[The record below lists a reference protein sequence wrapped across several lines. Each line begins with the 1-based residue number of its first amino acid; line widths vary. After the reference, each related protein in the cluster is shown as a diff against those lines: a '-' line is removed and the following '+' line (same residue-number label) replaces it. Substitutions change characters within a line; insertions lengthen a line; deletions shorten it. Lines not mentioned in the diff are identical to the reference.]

1 MKERTCMK
9 KSLLVGAVAASM
21 VGVQASTASA
31 STTYRVKPG
40 DTLYDIGLQHNLSVS
55 QLKALNRLNS
65 DTIHPGDVL
74 VLDAEDANK
83 PATPASTAAT
93 YTVKSGDT
101 LSRIAAQFKMSVAEI
116 AALNQ
121 ISNVNAIN
129 VGQVL
134 KVNGTTTNTNTS
146 TNQTNTSKPAASNAA
161 SYTVKSGD
169 TLSKIAALHQMSL
182 SQLVSLNGITNPNL
196 IQVGKVLKVTGATN
210 NAQPSV
216 PAAPTQQPAAPEAP
230 ATNTAATYTVKA
242 GDTLLRIAAQ
252 FKMNLAQIAALN
264 QISNLNAI
272 RVGQVLKVS
281 NAVGSNNTQNTTQ
294 PSAGAPTK
302 AAPSTTGYTVKSGD
316 TLSAIAAANGVSLA
330 NLLSWNNLSL
340 QAIIYPG
347 QKLTI
352 QNANNA
358 TVTTP
363 NAPTSTPTVMP
374 STNGSYTVKSGDTLY
389 GIAAKLGTNVQ
400 TLLSLNGLQLSSTI
414 YVGQV
419 LKTTGAPVAGAGTAT
434 PTPTPVTPTVSKP
447 AAANG
452 VSTAGLSAAQAAWL
466 RTAVV
471 DAQAATAG
479 TGVLASVTVAQAILE
494 SGWGQSA
501 LASAPYHNL
510 FGIKKGYG
518 WAGAVVN
525 MNTSEFENG
534 KWVTVVAPFRAYGSQ
549 MASFQDHTNFLLA
562 NSRYAANGVINAP
575 NYIAMATGLQA
586 AGYATAPTY
595 ASALINLVER
605 YNLQSLDS

>member
-1 MKERTCMK
+1 MK

-65 DTIHPGDVL
+65 DTIHPGYVL
-74 VLDAEDANK
+74 VLGEEDANK
-83 PATPASTAAT
+83 PAPATPATTAAT

-134 KVNGTTTNTNTS
+134 KVNGTTANTNTNT
-146 TNQTNTSKPAASNAA
+146 NQTNASKSSASNAA
-161 SYTVKSGD
+161 SYTVQSGD
-169 TLSKIAALHQMSL
+169 TLSKIAASHQMSL
-182 SQLVSLNGITNPNL
+182 SQLAALNGITNPNL
-196 IQVGKVLKVTGATN
+196 IRVGQVLKVTGATN
-210 NAQPSV
+210 SAQPSA
-216 PAAPTQQPAAPEAP
+216 PALPTQQPAAPAAP
-230 ATNTAATYTVKA
+230 TTNNATTYTVKA
-242 GDTLLRIAAQ
+242 GDTLSRIAAQ

-281 NAVGSNNTQNTTQ
+281 NAAGSNNTQNTTQ
-294 PSAGAPTK
+294 PSAGTPTNT
-302 AAPSTTGYTVKSGD
+302 APSTTSYTVKSGD

-363 NAPTSTPTVMP
+363 NAPSTNTTPTVTP
-374 STNGSYTVKSGDTLY
+374 STNRSYTVKSGDTLY

-419 LKTTGAPVAGAGTAT
+419 LKTNGAPVAGAGTAT
-434 PTPTPVTPTVSKP
+434 GTATPVTPTVSKP
-447 AAANG
+447 AAPNG

-510 FGIKKGYG
+510 FGIKKGFG
-518 WAGAVVN
+518 WTGAVVN

-562 NSRYAANGVINAP
+562 NSRYAANGVTNAP

-595 ASALINLVER
+595 AIALINLVER
-605 YNLQSLDS
+605 YNLQSLD

>member
-1 MKERTCMK
+1 MK

-74 VLDAEDANK
+74 VLGAEDANK
-83 PATPASTAAT
+83 PAPAMPATTAAT

-134 KVNGTTTNTNTS
+134 KVNGTTTNTNTN
-146 TNQTNTSKPAASNAA
+146 TNQTNTSKPAASNADG
-161 SYTVKSGD
+161 YTVQSGD
-169 TLSKIAALHQMSL
+169 TLSKIAASHQMSL
-182 SQLVSLNGITNPNL
+182 SQLVALNGITNPNL
-196 IQVGKVLKVTGATN
+196 IRVGQVLKVTGATN
-210 NAQPSV
+210 NAQPSA
-216 PAAPTQQPAAPEAP
+216 PAAPTQQPAAPAAP
-230 ATNTAATYTVKA
+230 TTNNATTYTVKA
-242 GDTLLRIAAQ
+242 GDTLSRIAAQ

-281 NAVGSNNTQNTTQ
+281 NATGSNNTQNTTQ
-294 PSAGAPTK
+294 PSAGAPTNT
-302 AAPSTTGYTVKSGD
+302 APSTTGYTVKSGD

-358 TVTTP
+358 TITTP
-363 NAPTSTPTVMP
+363 NAPTTNTTPTVTP
-374 STNGSYTVKSGDTLY
+374 STSGSYTVKSGDTLY

-434 PTPTPVTPTVSKP
+434 STPTPVTPTVSKP
-447 AAANG
+447 AAPNG

-510 FGIKKGYG
+510 FGIKKGFG
-518 WAGAVVN
+518 WTGAVVN

-562 NSRYAANGVINAP
+562 NSRYAANGVTNAP

-605 YNLQSLDS
+605 YNLQSLD

>member
-1 MKERTCMK
+1 MK

-74 VLDAEDANK
+74 VLGEEDANK
-83 PATPASTAAT
+83 PAPATPATTAAT

-134 KVNGTTTNTNTS
+134 KVNGTTANTNTN
-146 TNQTNTSKPAASNAA
+146 TNQTNTSKPTSSNAA
-161 SYTVKSGD
+161 SYTVQSGD
-169 TLSKIAALHQMSL
+169 TLSKIAASHQMSL
-182 SQLVSLNGITNPNL
+182 SQLATLNGITNPNL
-196 IQVGKVLKVTGATN
+196 IRVGQVLKVTGATN
-210 NAQPSV
+210 NAQPSA
-216 PAAPTQQPAAPEAP
+216 PAAPTQQPAAPAAP
-230 ATNTAATYTVKA
+230 TTNTATTYTVKA
-242 GDTLLRIAAQ
+242 GDTLSRIAAQ
-252 FKMNLAQIAALN
+252 FEMNLAQIAALN

-281 NAVGSNNTQNTTQ
+281 NAAGSNNTQNTTQ
-294 PSAGAPTK
+294 PSAGAPTNT
-302 AAPSTTGYTVKSGD
+302 APSTTGYTVKSGD

-363 NAPTSTPTVMP
+363 NAPSTNTTPTVTP

-434 PTPTPVTPTVSKP
+434 STPTPVTPTVSKP
-447 AAANG
+447 AAPNG

-510 FGIKKGYG
+510 FGIKKGFG
-518 WAGAVVN
+518 WTGAVVN

-549 MASFQDHTNFLLA
+549 IASFQDHTNFLLA
-562 NSRYAANGVINAP
+562 NSRYAANGVTNAP

-605 YNLQSLDS
+605 YNLQSLD

>member
-1 MKERTCMK
+1 MK

-83 PATPASTAAT
+83 PATPATTAAT

-134 KVNGTTTNTNTS
+134 KVNGTTTNTNTN

-196 IQVGKVLKVTGATN
+196 IQVGQVLKVTGATN
-210 NAQPSV
+210 NAQPSA
-216 PAAPTQQPAAPEAP
+216 PAAPTQQPAAPSAP

-242 GDTLLRIAAQ
+242 GDTLSRIAAQ
-252 FKMNLAQIAALN
+252 FKMSLAQIAALN

-294 PSAGAPTK
+294 PSAGAPTN

-330 NLLSWNNLSL
+330 NLLSWHNLSL

-400 TLLSLNGLQLSSTI
+400 TLLSLNNLQLSSII

-419 LKTTGAPVAGAGTAT
+419 LKTNSAPVAGAGTAT
-434 PTPTPVTPTVSKP
+434 STPTPVTPTVSKP
-447 AAANG
+447 AASNG

-471 DAQAATAG
+471 DAQAATSG

-518 WAGAVVN
+518 WTGAVVN

-534 KWVTVVAPFRAYGSQ
+534 QWVTVVAPFRAYGSQ

-605 YNLQSLDS
+605 YNLQSLD

>member
-1 MKERTCMK
+1 MK

-74 VLDAEDANK
+74 VLGEEDANK
-83 PATPASTAAT
+83 PAPATPATTAAT

-134 KVNGTTTNTNTS
+134 KVNGTTANINTN

-161 SYTVKSGD
+161 SYTVQSGD
-169 TLSKIAALHQMSL
+169 TLSKIAASHQMSL
-182 SQLVSLNGITNPNL
+182 SQLAALNGITNPNL
-196 IQVGKVLKVTGATN
+196 IRVGQVLKVTGATN
-210 NAQPSV
+210 NAQPSA
-216 PAAPTQQPAAPEAP
+216 PAAPTQQPAAPAAP
-230 ATNTAATYTVKA
+230 TTNTATTYTVKA
-242 GDTLLRIAAQ
+242 GDTLSRIAAQ

-281 NAVGSNNTQNTTQ
+281 NAAGSNNTQNSTQ
-294 PSAGAPTK
+294 SSAGAPTNT
-302 AAPSTTGYTVKSGD
+302 APSTTGYTVKSGD

-363 NAPTSTPTVMP
+363 NAPSTNTTPTVTP

-419 LKTTGAPVAGAGTAT
+419 LKTNGAPVAGAGTAT
-434 PTPTPVTPTVSKP
+434 GTATPVTPTVSKP
-447 AAANG
+447 AAPNG

-510 FGIKKGYG
+510 FGIKKGFG
-518 WAGAVVN
+518 WTGAVVN

-562 NSRYAANGVINAP
+562 NSRYAANGVTNAP

-605 YNLQSLDS
+605 YNLQSLD

>member
-1 MKERTCMK
+1 MK

-65 DTIHPGDVL
+65 DTIHPGYVL
-74 VLDAEDANK
+74 VLGAEDANK
-83 PATPASTAAT
+83 PAPATPATTAAT

-134 KVNGTTTNTNTS
+134 KVNGTTANTNTNT
-146 TNQTNTSKPAASNAA
+146 NQTNASKSSASNAA
-161 SYTVKSGD
+161 SYTVQSGD
-169 TLSKIAALHQMSL
+169 TLSKIAASHQMSL
-182 SQLVSLNGITNPNL
+182 SQLAALNGITNPNL
-196 IQVGKVLKVTGATN
+196 IRVGQVLKVTGATN
-210 NAQPSV
+210 SAQPSA
-216 PAAPTQQPAAPEAP
+216 PAVPTQQPAAPAAP
-230 ATNTAATYTVKA
+230 TTNNATTYTVKA
-242 GDTLLRIAAQ
+242 GDTLSRIAAQ

-281 NAVGSNNTQNTTQ
+281 NAAGSNNTQNTTQ
-294 PSAGAPTK
+294 PSAGTPTNTAPN
-302 AAPSTTGYTVKSGD
+302 APSTNT
-316 TLSAIAAANGVSLA
+316 
-330 NLLSWNNLSL
+330 
-340 QAIIYPG
+340 
-347 QKLTI
+347 
-352 QNANNA
+352 
-358 TVTTP
+358 
-363 NAPTSTPTVMP
+363 TPTVTP

-419 LKTTGAPVAGAGTAT
+419 LKTNGAPVAGAGTAT
-434 PTPTPVTPTVSKP
+434 GTATPVTPTVSKP
-447 AAANG
+447 AAPNG

-510 FGIKKGYG
+510 FGIKKGFG
-518 WAGAVVN
+518 WTGAVVN

-562 NSRYAANGVINAP
+562 NSRYAANGVTNAP

-605 YNLQSLDS
+605 YNLQSLD

>member
-1 MKERTCMK
+1 MK

-65 DTIHPGDVL
+65 DTIHPGYVL
-74 VLDAEDANK
+74 VLGEEDANK
-83 PATPASTAAT
+83 PAPATPATTAAT

-101 LSRIAAQFKMSVAEI
+101 LSRITAQFKMSVAEI

-134 KVNGTTTNTNTS
+134 KVNGTTANTNTNT
-146 TNQTNTSKPAASNAA
+146 NQTNASKSSASNAA
-161 SYTVKSGD
+161 SYTVQSGD
-169 TLSKIAALHQMSL
+169 TLSKIAASHQMSL
-182 SQLVSLNGITNPNL
+182 SQLAALNGITNPNL
-196 IQVGKVLKVTGATN
+196 IRVGQVLKVTGATN
-210 NAQPSV
+210 SAQPSA
-216 PAAPTQQPAAPEAP
+216 PAVPTQQPAAPAAP
-230 ATNTAATYTVKA
+230 TTNNATTYTVKA
-242 GDTLLRIAAQ
+242 GDTLSRIAAQ

-281 NAVGSNNTQNTTQ
+281 NAAGSNNTQNTTQ
-294 PSAGAPTK
+294 PSAGTPTNTAPN
-302 AAPSTTGYTVKSGD
+302 APSTNT
-316 TLSAIAAANGVSLA
+316 
-330 NLLSWNNLSL
+330 
-340 QAIIYPG
+340 
-347 QKLTI
+347 
-352 QNANNA
+352 
-358 TVTTP
+358 
-363 NAPTSTPTVMP
+363 TPTVTP

-389 GIAAKLGTNVQ
+389 GIATKLGTNVQ

-419 LKTTGAPVAGAGTAT
+419 LKTNGAPVAGAGTAT
-434 PTPTPVTPTVSKP
+434 GTATPVTPTVSKP
-447 AAANG
+447 AAPNG

-510 FGIKKGYG
+510 FGIKKGFG
-518 WAGAVVN
+518 WTGAVVN

-562 NSRYAANGVINAP
+562 NSRYAANGVTNAP

-605 YNLQSLDS
+605 YNLQSLD

>member
-1 MKERTCMK
+1 MK

-65 DTIHPGDVL
+65 DTIHPGYVL
-74 VLDAEDANK
+74 VLGEEDANK
-83 PATPASTAAT
+83 PAPATPATTAAT

-101 LSRIAAQFKMSVAEI
+101 LSRIAAQFKMSVAKI

-134 KVNGTTTNTNTS
+134 KVNGTTANTNTNT
-146 TNQTNTSKPAASNAA
+146 NQTNASKSSASNAA
-161 SYTVKSGD
+161 SYTVQSGD
-169 TLSKIAALHQMSL
+169 TLSKIAASHQMSL
-182 SQLVSLNGITNPNL
+182 SQLAALNGITNPNL
-196 IQVGKVLKVTGATN
+196 IRVGQVLKVTGATN
-210 NAQPSV
+210 SAQPSA
-216 PAAPTQQPAAPEAP
+216 PAVPTQQPAAPAAP
-230 ATNTAATYTVKA
+230 TTNNATTYTVKA
-242 GDTLLRIAAQ
+242 GDTLSRIAAQ

-281 NAVGSNNTQNTTQ
+281 NAAGSNNTQNTTQ
-294 PSAGAPTK
+294 PSAGTPTNTAPN
-302 AAPSTTGYTVKSGD
+302 APSTNT
-316 TLSAIAAANGVSLA
+316 
-330 NLLSWNNLSL
+330 
-340 QAIIYPG
+340 
-347 QKLTI
+347 
-352 QNANNA
+352 
-358 TVTTP
+358 
-363 NAPTSTPTVMP
+363 TPTVTP

-419 LKTTGAPVAGAGTAT
+419 LKTNGAPVAGAGTAT
-434 PTPTPVTPTVSKP
+434 GTATPVTPTVSKP
-447 AAANG
+447 AAPNG

-510 FGIKKGYG
+510 FGIKKGFG
-518 WAGAVVN
+518 WTGAVVN

-562 NSRYAANGVINAP
+562 NSRYAANGVTNAP

-605 YNLQSLDS
+605 YNLQSLD

>member
-1 MKERTCMK
+1 MK

-83 PATPASTAAT
+83 PATPATTAAT
-93 YTVKSGDT
+93 YTVKSSDT

-134 KVNGTTTNTNTS
+134 KVNGTTNNTNTS
-146 TNQTNTSKPAASNAA
+146 TNQTNTSKPVASNAA

-196 IQVGKVLKVTGATN
+196 IQVGQVLKVTGATN
-210 NAQPSV
+210 NAQPS
-216 PAAPTQQPAAPEAP
+216 APTQAPS
-230 ATNTAATYTVKA
+230 ATPSTPTTTTATTYTVKA
-242 GDTLLRIAAQ
+242 GDTLSRIAAQ

-281 NAVGSNNTQNTTQ
+281 NAAGSDNTSNTTQ
-294 PSAGAPTK
+294 SSAGTSTTT
-302 AAPSTTGYTVKSGD
+302 APSTTGYTVKSGD

-363 NAPTSTPTVMP
+363 NASTSTPTVMP

-400 TLLSLNGLQLSSTI
+400 TLLSLNNLQLSSII

-419 LKTTGAPVAGAGTAT
+419 LKTNSAPVAGAGTAT
-434 PTPTPVTPTVSKP
+434 GTATPVTPTVSKP

-471 DAQAATAG
+471 DAQAATSG

-534 KWVTVVAPFRAYGSQ
+534 QWVTVVAPFRAYGSQ

>member
-1 MKERTCMK
+1 MK

-196 IQVGKVLKVTGATN
+196 IQVGKVIKVTGATN

-389 GIAAKLGTNVQ
+389 GIAAKLGTKVQ

>member
-1 MKERTCMK
+1 MK

-74 VLDAEDANK
+74 VLGEEDANK
-83 PATPASTAAT
+83 PVPATPATTAAT

-134 KVNGTTTNTNTS
+134 KVNGTTANTNTN

-161 SYTVKSGD
+161 SYTVQSGD
-169 TLSKIAALHQMSL
+169 TLSKIAASHQMSL
-182 SQLVSLNGITNPNL
+182 SQLVALNGITNPNL
-196 IQVGKVLKVTGATN
+196 IRVGQVLKVTGATN
-210 NAQPSV
+210 NAQPSA
-216 PAAPTQQPAAPEAP
+216 PAAPTQQPAAPAAP
-230 ATNTAATYTVKA
+230 TTNNATTYTVKA
-242 GDTLLRIAAQ
+242 GDTLSRIAAQ

-281 NAVGSNNTQNTTQ
+281 NATGSNNTQNTTQ
-294 PSAGAPTK
+294 PSAGAPTNT
-302 AAPSTTGYTVKSGD
+302 APSTTGYTVKSGD

-358 TVTTP
+358 TITTP
-363 NAPTSTPTVMP
+363 NAPTTNTTPTVTP

-434 PTPTPVTPTVSKP
+434 STPTPVTPTVSKP
-447 AAANG
+447 AAPNG

-510 FGIKKGYG
+510 FGIKKGFG
-518 WAGAVVN
+518 WTGAVVN

-562 NSRYAANGVINAP
+562 NSRYAANGVTNAP

-605 YNLQSLDS
+605 YNLQSLD

>member
-1 MKERTCMK
+1 MK

-83 PATPASTAAT
+83 PATPATTAAT
-93 YTVKSGDT
+93 YTVKSSDT

-134 KVNGTTTNTNTS
+134 KVNGTTNNTNTS
-146 TNQTNTSKPAASNAA
+146 TNQTNTSKPVASNAA

-196 IQVGKVLKVTGATN
+196 IQVGQVLKVTGATN
-210 NAQPSV
+210 NAQPS
-216 PAAPTQQPAAPEAP
+216 APTQAPS
-230 ATNTAATYTVKA
+230 ATPSTPTTTTATTYTVKA
-242 GDTLLRIAAQ
+242 GDTLSRIAAQ

-281 NAVGSNNTQNTTQ
+281 NAAGSDNTSNTTQ
-294 PSAGAPTK
+294 SSAGTSTTT
-302 AAPSTTGYTVKSGD
+302 APSPTGYTVKSGD

-363 NAPTSTPTVMP
+363 NASTSTPTVMP

-400 TLLSLNGLQLSSTI
+400 TLLSLNNLQLSSII

-419 LKTTGAPVAGAGTAT
+419 LKTNSAPVAGAGTAT
-434 PTPTPVTPTVSKP
+434 GTATPVTPTVSKP

-471 DAQAATAG
+471 DAQAATSG

-534 KWVTVVAPFRAYGSQ
+534 QWVTVVAPFRAYGSQ

>member
-1 MKERTCMK
+1 MK

-83 PATPASTAAT
+83 PATPATTAAT

-134 KVNGTTTNTNTS
+134 KVNGTTTNTNTN

-196 IQVGKVLKVTGATN
+196 IQVGQVLKVTGATN
-210 NAQPSV
+210 NAQPSA
-216 PAAPTQQPAAPEAP
+216 PAAPTQQPAAPSAP

-242 GDTLLRIAAQ
+242 GDTLSRIAAQ
-252 FKMNLAQIAALN
+252 FKMSLAQIAALN

-294 PSAGAPTK
+294 PSAGAPTN

-400 TLLSLNGLQLSSTI
+400 TLLSLNNLQLSSII

-419 LKTTGAPVAGAGTAT
+419 LKTNSAPVAGAGTAT
-434 PTPTPVTPTVSKP
+434 STPTPVTPTVSKP
-447 AAANG
+447 AASNG

-471 DAQAATAG
+471 DAQAATSG

-518 WAGAVVN
+518 WTGAVVN

-534 KWVTVVAPFRAYGSQ
+534 QWVTVVAPFRAYGSQ

-605 YNLQSLDS
+605 YNLQSLD

>member
-1 MKERTCMK
+1 MK

-74 VLDAEDANK
+74 VLGEEDANK
-83 PATPASTAAT
+83 PAPATPATTAAT

-134 KVNGTTTNTNTS
+134 KVNGTTANTNTNT
-146 TNQTNTSKPAASNAA
+146 NQTNASKPSASNAA
-161 SYTVKSGD
+161 SYTVQSGD
-169 TLSKIAALHQMSL
+169 TLSKIAASHQMSL
-182 SQLVSLNGITNPNL
+182 SQLAALNGITNPNL
-196 IQVGKVLKVTGATN
+196 IRVGQVLKVTEATN
-210 NAQPSV
+210 NAQPSA
-216 PAAPTQQPAAPEAP
+216 PAAPTQQPAAPAAP
-230 ATNTAATYTVKA
+230 TTNTATTYTVKA
-242 GDTLLRIAAQ
+242 GDTLSRIAAQ

-281 NAVGSNNTQNTTQ
+281 NAAGSNNTQNTTQ
-294 PSAGAPTK
+294 PSAGAPTNT
-302 AAPSTTGYTVKSGD
+302 APSTTGYTVKSGD

-363 NAPTSTPTVMP
+363 NAPSTNTTPTVTP

-434 PTPTPVTPTVSKP
+434 STPTPVTPTVSKP
-447 AAANG
+447 AAPNG

-510 FGIKKGYG
+510 FGIKKGFG
-518 WAGAVVN
+518 WTGAVVN

-562 NSRYAANGVINAP
+562 NSRYAANGVTNAP

-605 YNLQSLDS
+605 YNLQSLD

>member
-1 MKERTCMK
+1 MK

-83 PATPASTAAT
+83 PATPATTAET

-134 KVNGTTTNTNTS
+134 KVYGTTTNTNTN

-196 IQVGKVLKVTGATN
+196 IQVGQVLKVTGATN
-210 NAQPSV
+210 NAQPSA
-216 PAAPTQQPAAPEAP
+216 PAAPTQQPAAPSAP

-242 GDTLLRIAAQ
+242 GDTLSRIAAQ
-252 FKMNLAQIAALN
+252 FKMSLAQIAALN

-294 PSAGAPTK
+294 PSAGAPTN

-316 TLSAIAAANGVSLA
+316 ALSAIAAANGVSLA

-400 TLLSLNGLQLSSTI
+400 TLLSLNNLQLSSII

-419 LKTTGAPVAGAGTAT
+419 LKTNSAPVAGAGTAT
-434 PTPTPVTPTVSKP
+434 GTPTPVTPTVSKP

-471 DAQAATAG
+471 DAQSATAG

-605 YNLQSLDS
+605 YNLQSLD

>member
-1 MKERTCMK
+1 MK

-74 VLDAEDANK
+74 VLGEEDANK
-83 PATPASTAAT
+83 PAPATPATTAAT

-134 KVNGTTTNTNTS
+134 KVTGATANTNTN
-146 TNQTNTSKPAASNAA
+146 TNQTNTSKPTTSNAA
-161 SYTVKSGD
+161 SYTVQSGD
-169 TLSKIAALHQMSL
+169 TLSKIAASHQMSL
-182 SQLVSLNGITNPNL
+182 SQLAALNGITNPNL
-196 IQVGKVLKVTGATN
+196 IRVGQVLKVTGATN
-210 NAQPSV
+210 NAQPSA
-216 PAAPTQQPAAPEAP
+216 PAAPTQQPAAPT
-230 ATNTAATYTVKA
+230 TNTATTYTVKA
-242 GDTLLRIAAQ
+242 GDTLSRIAAQ

-281 NAVGSNNTQNTTQ
+281 NAAGSNNTQNSTQ
-294 PSAGAPTK
+294 PSAGAPTNT
-302 AAPSTTGYTVKSGD
+302 APSTTGYTVKSGD

-330 NLLSWNNLSL
+330 DLLSWNNLSL

-363 NAPTSTPTVMP
+363 NAPSTNTTPTVTP

-419 LKTTGAPVAGAGTAT
+419 LKTNGAPVAGAGTAT
-434 PTPTPVTPTVSKP
+434 GTATPVTPTVSKP
-447 AAANG
+447 AAPNG

-510 FGIKKGYG
+510 FGIKKGFG
-518 WAGAVVN
+518 WTGAVVN

-562 NSRYAANGVINAP
+562 NSRYAANGVTNAP

-605 YNLQSLDS
+605 YNLQSLD

>member
-1 MKERTCMK
+1 MK

-55 QLKALNRLNS
+55 QLKALNRLSS

-83 PATPASTAAT
+83 PATPATTAAT

-146 TNQTNTSKPAASNAA
+146 TSKPAASNAA

-196 IQVGKVLKVTGATN
+196 IQVGQVLKVTGATN
-210 NAQPSV
+210 NAQPSA
-216 PAAPTQQPAAPEAP
+216 PAAPTQQPAAPSAP

-242 GDTLLRIAAQ
+242 GDTLSRIAAQ

-281 NAVGSNNTQNTTQ
+281 NAAGSNNTQNTTQ
-294 PSAGAPTK
+294 PSAGTSTST
-302 AAPSTTGYTVKSGD
+302 APSTTGYTVKSGD

-419 LKTTGAPVAGAGTAT
+419 LKTTGAPVAGTAT
-434 PTPTPVTPTVSKP
+434 STPTPVTPTVSKP

-605 YNLQSLDS
+605 YNLQSLD

>member
-1 MKERTCMK
+1 MK

-65 DTIHPGDVL
+65 DTIHPGYVL
-74 VLDAEDANK
+74 VLGEEDANK
-83 PATPASTAAT
+83 PAPATPATTAAT

-134 KVNGTTTNTNTS
+134 KVNGTTANTNTNT
-146 TNQTNTSKPAASNAA
+146 NQTNASKSSASNAA
-161 SYTVKSGD
+161 SYTVQSGD
-169 TLSKIAALHQMSL
+169 TLSKIAASHQMSL
-182 SQLVSLNGITNPNL
+182 SQLAALNGITNPNL
-196 IQVGKVLKVTGATN
+196 IRVGQVLKVTGATN
-210 NAQPSV
+210 SAQPSA
-216 PAAPTQQPAAPEAP
+216 PAVPTQQPAAPAAP
-230 ATNTAATYTVKA
+230 TTNNATTYTVKA
-242 GDTLLRIAAQ
+242 GDTLSRIAAQ

-281 NAVGSNNTQNTTQ
+281 NAAGSNNTQNTTQ
-294 PSAGAPTK
+294 PSAGTPTNTAPN
-302 AAPSTTGYTVKSGD
+302 APSTNT
-316 TLSAIAAANGVSLA
+316 
-330 NLLSWNNLSL
+330 
-340 QAIIYPG
+340 
-347 QKLTI
+347 
-352 QNANNA
+352 
-358 TVTTP
+358 
-363 NAPTSTPTVMP
+363 TPTVTP

-419 LKTTGAPVAGAGTAT
+419 LKTNGAPVAGAGTAT
-434 PTPTPVTPTVSKP
+434 GTATPVTPTVSKP
-447 AAANG
+447 AAPNG

-510 FGIKKGYG
+510 FGIKKGFG
-518 WAGAVVN
+518 WTGAVVN

-562 NSRYAANGVINAP
+562 NSRYAANGVTNAP

-605 YNLQSLDS
+605 YNLQSLD

>member
-1 MKERTCMK
+1 MKERKCMK

-65 DTIHPGDVL
+65 DTIHPGYVL
-74 VLDAEDANK
+74 VLGEEDANK
-83 PATPASTAAT
+83 PAPATPATTAAT

-134 KVNGTTTNTNTS
+134 KVNGTTANTNTNT
-146 TNQTNTSKPAASNAA
+146 NQTNASKSSASNAA
-161 SYTVKSGD
+161 SYTVQSGD
-169 TLSKIAALHQMSL
+169 TLSKIAASHQMSL
-182 SQLVSLNGITNPNL
+182 SQLAALNGITNPNL
-196 IQVGKVLKVTGATN
+196 IRVGQVLKVTGATN
-210 NAQPSV
+210 SAQPSA
-216 PAAPTQQPAAPEAP
+216 PAVPTQQPAAPAAP
-230 ATNTAATYTVKA
+230 TTNNATTYTVKA
-242 GDTLLRIAAQ
+242 GDTLSRIAAQ

-281 NAVGSNNTQNTTQ
+281 NAAGSNNTQNTTQ
-294 PSAGAPTK
+294 PSAGTPTNTAPN
-302 AAPSTTGYTVKSGD
+302 APSTNT
-316 TLSAIAAANGVSLA
+316 
-330 NLLSWNNLSL
+330 
-340 QAIIYPG
+340 
-347 QKLTI
+347 
-352 QNANNA
+352 
-358 TVTTP
+358 
-363 NAPTSTPTVMP
+363 TPTVTP

-389 GIAAKLGTNVQ
+389 GFAAKLGTNVQ

-419 LKTTGAPVAGAGTAT
+419 LKTNGAPVAGAGTAT
-434 PTPTPVTPTVSKP
+434 GTATPVTPTVSKP
-447 AAANG
+447 AAPNG

-510 FGIKKGYG
+510 FGIKKGFG
-518 WAGAVVN
+518 WTGAVVN

-562 NSRYAANGVINAP
+562 NSRYAANGVTNAP

-605 YNLQSLDS
+605 YNLQSLD

>member
-1 MKERTCMK
+1 MK

-83 PATPASTAAT
+83 PATPATTAAT

-134 KVNGTTTNTNTS
+134 KANTNTS

-196 IQVGKVLKVTGATN
+196 IQVGQVLKVTGATN
-210 NAQPSV
+210 NAQPSA
-216 PAAPTQQPAAPEAP
+216 PAAPTQQPAAPSAP

-242 GDTLLRIAAQ
+242 GDKLSRIAAQ

-281 NAVGSNNTQNTTQ
+281 NAAGSNNTQNTTQ
-294 PSAGAPTK
+294 PSAGAPTN

-419 LKTTGAPVAGAGTAT
+419 LKTTGAPVAGVGTAT
-434 PTPTPVTPTVSKP
+434 STPTPVTPTVSKP

-605 YNLQSLDS
+605 YNLHSLD

>member
-1 MKERTCMK
+1 MK

-83 PATPASTAAT
+83 PATPATTAAT

-134 KVNGTTTNTNTS
+134 KVNGTTNNTNTS
-146 TNQTNTSKPAASNAA
+146 TNQTNTSKPVASNAA

-196 IQVGKVLKVTGATN
+196 IQVGQVLKVTGATN
-210 NAQPSV
+210 NAQPSA
-216 PAAPTQQPAAPEAP
+216 PAAPTQQPAAPSAP

-242 GDTLLRIAAQ
+242 GDTLSRIAAQ

-281 NAVGSNNTQNTTQ
+281 NAAGSNNTQNTTQ
-294 PSAGAPTK
+294 PSAGAPTNT
-302 AAPSTTGYTVKSGD
+302 ASSTTGYTVKSGD

-389 GIAAKLGTNVQ
+389 GVAAKLGTNVQ
-400 TLLSLNGLQLSSTI
+400 TLLSLNNLQLSSII

-419 LKTTGAPVAGAGTAT
+419 LKTNSAPVAGAGTAT
-434 PTPTPVTPTVSKP
+434 GTPTPVTPTVSKP

-605 YNLQSLDS
+605 YNLQSLD

>member
-1 MKERTCMK
+1 MK

-196 IQVGKVLKVTGATN
+196 IQVGKELKVTGATN

-389 GIAAKLGTNVQ
+389 GIAAKLGTKVQ

-562 NSRYAANGVINAP
+562 NSRYAANGVINVP

>member
-1 MKERTCMK
+1 MK

-74 VLDAEDANK
+74 VLGEEDANK
-83 PATPASTAAT
+83 PAPATPATTAAT

-134 KVNGTTTNTNTS
+134 KVNGTTANTNTN

-161 SYTVKSGD
+161 SYTVQSGD
-169 TLSKIAALHQMSL
+169 TLSKIAASHQMSL
-182 SQLVSLNGITNPNL
+182 SQLVALNGITNPNL
-196 IQVGKVLKVTGATN
+196 IRVGQVLKVTGATN
-210 NAQPSV
+210 NAQPSA
-216 PAAPTQQPAAPEAP
+216 PAAPTQQPAAPTTNN
-230 ATNTAATYTVKA
+230 ATTYTVKA
-242 GDTLLRIAAQ
+242 GDTLSRIAAQ

-281 NAVGSNNTQNTTQ
+281 NAAGSNNTQNTTQ
-294 PSAGAPTK
+294 PSAGAPTNT
-302 AAPSTTGYTVKSGD
+302 APSTTGYTVKSGD

-363 NAPTSTPTVMP
+363 NAPTTNTTPTVAP
-374 STNGSYTVKSGDTLY
+374 STSGSYTVKSGDTLY

-419 LKTTGAPVAGAGTAT
+419 LKTTGAPVAGTAT
-434 PTPTPVTPTVSKP
+434 STPTPVTPTVSKP
-447 AAANG
+447 AAPNG

-510 FGIKKGYG
+510 FGIKKGFG
-518 WAGAVVN
+518 WTGAVVN

-562 NSRYAANGVINAP
+562 NNRYAANGVTNAP

-605 YNLQSLDS
+605 YNLQSLD

>member
-1 MKERTCMK
+1 MK

-74 VLDAEDANK
+74 VLGEEDANK
-83 PATPASTAAT
+83 PAPATPATTAAT

-134 KVNGTTTNTNTS
+134 KVNGTTANTNTN

-161 SYTVKSGD
+161 SYTVQSGD
-169 TLSKIAALHQMSL
+169 TLSKIAASHQMSL
-182 SQLVSLNGITNPNL
+182 SQLAALNGITNPNL
-196 IQVGKVLKVTGATN
+196 IRVGQVLKVTGATN
-210 NAQPSV
+210 HAQPSA
-216 PAAPTQQPAAPEAP
+216 PAAPTQQPAAPAAP
-230 ATNTAATYTVKA
+230 TTNNATTYTVKA
-242 GDTLLRIAAQ
+242 GDTLSRIAAQ

-281 NAVGSNNTQNTTQ
+281 NAAGSNNTQNTTQ
-294 PSAGAPTK
+294 PSAGAPTNT
-302 AAPSTTGYTVKSGD
+302 APSTTGYTVKSGD

-352 QNANNA
+352 QKANNA

-363 NAPTSTPTVMP
+363 NAPSTNTTPTGTP

-419 LKTTGAPVAGAGTAT
+419 LKTTGAPVAGAGKAT
-434 PTPTPVTPTVSKP
+434 STPTPVTPTVSKP
-447 AAANG
+447 AAPNG

-510 FGIKKGYG
+510 FGIKKGFG
-518 WAGAVVN
+518 WTGAVVN

-562 NSRYAANGVINAP
+562 NSRYAANGVTNAP

-605 YNLQSLDS
+605 YNLQSLD

>member
-1 MKERTCMK
+1 MK

-74 VLDAEDANK
+74 VLGEEDANK
-83 PATPASTAAT
+83 PAPATPATTAAT

-134 KVNGTTTNTNTS
+134 KVNGTTANTNTNT
-146 TNQTNTSKPAASNAA
+146 NQTNASKPSASNAA
-161 SYTVKSGD
+161 SYTVQSGD
-169 TLSKIAALHQMSL
+169 TLSKIAASHQMSL
-182 SQLVSLNGITNPNL
+182 SQLAALNGITNPNL
-196 IQVGKVLKVTGATN
+196 IRVGQVLKVTGATN
-210 NAQPSV
+210 SAQPSA
-216 PAAPTQQPAAPEAP
+216 PAAPTQQPAAPAAP
-230 ATNTAATYTVKA
+230 TTNNATTYTVKA
-242 GDTLLRIAAQ
+242 GDTLSRIAAQ

-281 NAVGSNNTQNTTQ
+281 NAAGSNNTQNTTQ
-294 PSAGAPTK
+294 PSAGAPTNT
-302 AAPSTTGYTVKSGD
+302 APSTTGYTVKSGD

-363 NAPTSTPTVMP
+363 NAPSTNTTPTVTP

-419 LKTTGAPVAGAGTAT
+419 LKTNGAPVAGAGTAT
-434 PTPTPVTPTVSKP
+434 GTATPVTPTVSKP
-447 AAANG
+447 AAPNG

-510 FGIKKGYG
+510 FGIKKGFG
-518 WAGAVVN
+518 WTGAVVN

-562 NSRYAANGVINAP
+562 NSRYAANGVTNAP
-575 NYIAMATGLQA
+575 NYIAMAAGLQA

-605 YNLQSLDS
+605 YNLQSLD

>member
-1 MKERTCMK
+1 MK

-83 PATPASTAAT
+83 PATPATTAAT

-134 KVNGTTTNTNTS
+134 KVNGTTTNTKTN

-182 SQLVSLNGITNPNL
+182 SQLVALNGITNPNL
-196 IQVGKVLKVTGATN
+196 IQVGQVLKVTGATN
-210 NAQPSV
+210 NAQPSA
-216 PAAPTQQPAAPEAP
+216 PAAPTQQPAAPSAP
-230 ATNTAATYTVKA
+230 ATNTAVTYTVKA
-242 GDTLLRIAAQ
+242 GDTLSRIAAQ

-281 NAVGSNNTQNTTQ
+281 NAAGSDNTSNTTQ
-294 PSAGAPTK
+294 PSAGTSTNT
-302 AAPSTTGYTVKSGD
+302 APSTTGYTVKSGD

-330 NLLSWNNLSL
+330 NLLSRNNLSL

-419 LKTTGAPVAGAGTAT
+419 LKITGAPVAGAGTAAS
-434 PTPTPVTPTVSKP
+434 TPTPVTPTVSKP

-466 RTAVV
+466 RTAVI

-525 MNTSEFENG
+525 MSTSEFENG

-562 NSRYAANGVINAP
+562 NSRYAANVVINAP

-605 YNLQSLDS
+605 YNLQSLD

>member
-1 MKERTCMK
+1 MK

-83 PATPASTAAT
+83 PATPATTAAT

-134 KVNGTTTNTNTS
+134 KVYGTTTNTNTN

-196 IQVGKVLKVTGATN
+196 IQVGQVLKVTGATN
-210 NAQPSV
+210 NAQPSA
-216 PAAPTQQPAAPEAP
+216 PAAPTQQPAAPSAP

-242 GDTLLRIAAQ
+242 GDTLSRIAAQ
-252 FKMNLAQIAALN
+252 FKMSLAQIAALN

-272 RVGQVLKVS
+272 RVEQVLKVS

-294 PSAGAPTK
+294 PSAGAPTN

-316 TLSAIAAANGVSLA
+316 ALSAIAAANGVSLA

-400 TLLSLNGLQLSSTI
+400 TLLSLNNLQLSSII

-419 LKTTGAPVAGAGTAT
+419 LKTNSAPVAGAGTAT
-434 PTPTPVTPTVSKP
+434 GTPTPVTPTVSKP

-605 YNLQSLDS
+605 YNLQSLD

>member
-1 MKERTCMK
+1 MK

-65 DTIHPGDVL
+65 DIIHPGDVL

-83 PATPASTAAT
+83 PATPATTAAT

-134 KVNGTTTNTNTS
+134 KVNGTTTNTNTN

-196 IQVGKVLKVTGATN
+196 IQVGQVLKVTGATN
-210 NAQPSV
+210 NAQPS
-216 PAAPTQQPAAPEAP
+216 APTQAPS
-230 ATNTAATYTVKA
+230 ATPSTPTTTTATTYTVKA
-242 GDTLLRIAAQ
+242 GDTLSRIAAQ

-281 NAVGSNNTQNTTQ
+281 NAAGSDNTSNTTQ
-294 PSAGAPTK
+294 SSAGTSTTT
-302 AAPSTTGYTVKSGD
+302 APSTTGYTVKSGD
-316 TLSAIAAANGVSLA
+316 TLTAIAAANGVSLA

-358 TVTTP
+358 TITTP
-363 NAPTSTPTVMP
+363 TAPTTNTTPTVAP

-389 GIAAKLGTNVQ
+389 GIAVKLGTNVQ
-400 TLLSLNGLQLSSTI
+400 TLLALNNLQLSSII

-419 LKTTGAPVAGAGTAT
+419 LKTNSAPVAGAGTA
-434 PTPTPVTPTVSKP
+434 TPVTPTVSKP

-471 DAQAATAG
+471 DAQAATSG

-518 WAGAVVN
+518 WTGAVVN

-534 KWVTVVAPFRAYGSQ
+534 QWVTVVAPFRAYGSQ

>member
-1 MKERTCMK
+1 MK

-74 VLDAEDANK
+74 VLGEEDANK
-83 PATPASTAAT
+83 PAPATPATTAAT

-134 KVNGTTTNTNTS
+134 KVNGTTANTNTN

-161 SYTVKSGD
+161 SYTVQSGD
-169 TLSKIAALHQMSL
+169 TLSKIAASHQMSL
-182 SQLVSLNGITNPNL
+182 SQLAALNGITNPNL
-196 IQVGKVLKVTGATN
+196 IRVGQVLKVTGATN
-210 NAQPSV
+210 HAQPSA
-216 PAAPTQQPAAPEAP
+216 PAAPTQQPAAPAAP
-230 ATNTAATYTVKA
+230 TTNNATTYTVKA
-242 GDTLLRIAAQ
+242 GDTLSRIAAQ

-281 NAVGSNNTQNTTQ
+281 NAAGSNNTQNTTQ
-294 PSAGAPTK
+294 PSAGAPTNT
-302 AAPSTTGYTVKSGD
+302 APSTTGYTVKSGD

-352 QNANNA
+352 QKANNA

-363 NAPTSTPTVMP
+363 NAPSTNTTPTGTP

-419 LKTTGAPVAGAGTAT
+419 LKTTGAPVAGAETAT
-434 PTPTPVTPTVSKP
+434 STPVTPTVSKP

-510 FGIKKGYG
+510 FGIKKGFG
-518 WAGAVVN
+518 WTGAVVN

-562 NSRYAANGVINAP
+562 NSRYAANGVTNAP

-605 YNLQSLDS
+605 YNLQSLD

>member
-1 MKERTCMK
+1 MK

-40 DTLYDIGLQHNLSVS
+40 DTLYDIGLRHNLSVS

-83 PATPASTAAT
+83 PATPATTAAP

-161 SYTVKSGD
+161 SYTVKAGD

-182 SQLVSLNGITNPNL
+182 SQLVALNGITNPNL
-196 IQVGKVLKVTGATN
+196 IQVGQVLKVTGATN
-210 NAQPSV
+210 NAQPS
-216 PAAPTQQPAAPEAP
+216 APTQTPS
-230 ATNTAATYTVKA
+230 ATPSTPTTTTATTYTVKA
-242 GDTLLRIAAQ
+242 GDTLSRIAAQ

-281 NAVGSNNTQNTTQ
+281 NAAGSDNTSNTTQ
-294 PSAGAPTK
+294 PSAGTSTNT
-302 AAPSTTGYTVKSGD
+302 APSTTGYTVKSGD

-352 QNANNA
+352 QNVNN
-358 TVTTP
+358 TTITTP
-363 NAPTSTPTVMP
+363 TAPTTNTTPTVAP
-374 STNGSYTVKSGDTLY
+374 STSGSYTVKSGDTLY
-389 GIAAKLGTNVQ
+389 GIAVKLGTNVQ
-400 TLLSLNGLQLSSTI
+400 TLLALNNLQLSSII

-434 PTPTPVTPTVSKP
+434 STPTPVTPTVSKP

-575 NYIAMATGLQA
+575 NYVAMATGLQA

>member
-1 MKERTCMK
+1 MK

-40 DTLYDIGLQHNLSVS
+40 DTLYKIGLQHNLSVS

-74 VLDAEDANK
+74 VLGEEDANK
-83 PATPASTAAT
+83 PAPATPATTAAT

-129 VGQVL
+129 VGQML
-134 KVNGTTTNTNTS
+134 KVNGTTANTNTN
-146 TNQTNTSKPAASNAA
+146 TNQTNTSKPTSSNAA
-161 SYTVKSGD
+161 SYTVQSGD
-169 TLSKIAALHQMSL
+169 TLSKIAASHQMSL
-182 SQLVSLNGITNPNL
+182 SQLAALNGITNPNL
-196 IQVGKVLKVTGATN
+196 IRVGQVLKVTGATN
-210 NAQPSV
+210 NAQPSA
-216 PAAPTQQPAAPEAP
+216 PAAPTTNN
-230 ATNTAATYTVKA
+230 ATTYTVKA
-242 GDTLLRIAAQ
+242 GDTLSRIAAQ

-281 NAVGSNNTQNTTQ
+281 NAAGSNNTQNTTQ
-294 PSAGAPTK
+294 PSAGAPTNT
-302 AAPSTTGYTVKSGD
+302 APSTTGYTVKSGD
-316 TLSAIAAANGVSLA
+316 TLSAVAAANGVSLA

-358 TVTTP
+358 TITTP
-363 NAPTSTPTVMP
+363 NAPTTNTTPTVTP
-374 STNGSYTVKSGDTLY
+374 STSGSYTVKSGDTLY

-419 LKTTGAPVAGAGTAT
+419 LKTNGAPVAGAGTAT
-434 PTPTPVTPTVSKP
+434 GTATPVTPTVSKP
-447 AAANG
+447 AAPNG

-510 FGIKKGYG
+510 FGIKKGFG
-518 WAGAVVN
+518 WTGAVVN

-562 NSRYAANGVINAP
+562 NSRYAANGVTNAP

-605 YNLQSLDS
+605 YNLQSLD

>member
-1 MKERTCMK
+1 MK

-74 VLDAEDANK
+74 VLGEEDANK
-83 PATPASTAAT
+83 PAPATPATTAAT

-134 KVNGTTTNTNTS
+134 KVNGTTANTNTN

-161 SYTVKSGD
+161 SYTVQSGD
-169 TLSKIAALHQMSL
+169 TLSKIAASHQMSL
-182 SQLVSLNGITNPNL
+182 SQLAALNGITNPNL
-196 IQVGKVLKVTGATN
+196 IRVGQVLKVTGATN
-210 NAQPSV
+210 HAQPSA
-216 PAAPTQQPAAPEAP
+216 PAAPTQQPAAPAAP
-230 ATNTAATYTVKA
+230 TTNNATTYTVKA
-242 GDTLLRIAAQ
+242 GDTLSRIAAQ

-281 NAVGSNNTQNTTQ
+281 NAAGSNNTQNTTQ
-294 PSAGAPTK
+294 PSAGAPTNT
-302 AAPSTTGYTVKSGD
+302 APSTTGYTVKSGD

-352 QNANNA
+352 QKANNA

-363 NAPTSTPTVMP
+363 NAPSTNTTPTGTP

-434 PTPTPVTPTVSKP
+434 STPTPVTPTVSKP
-447 AAANG
+447 AAPNG

-510 FGIKKGYG
+510 FGIKKGFG
-518 WAGAVVN
+518 WTGAVVN

-562 NSRYAANGVINAP
+562 NSRYAANGVTNAP

-605 YNLQSLDS
+605 YNLQSLD

>member
-1 MKERTCMK
+1 MK

-65 DTIHPGDVL
+65 DTIHPGYVL
-74 VLDAEDANK
+74 VLGEEDANK
-83 PATPASTAAT
+83 PAPATPATTAAT

-116 AALNQ
+116 AVLNQ

-134 KVNGTTTNTNTS
+134 KVNGTTANTNTNT
-146 TNQTNTSKPAASNAA
+146 NQTNASKSSASNAA
-161 SYTVKSGD
+161 SYTVQSGD
-169 TLSKIAALHQMSL
+169 TLSKIAASHQMSL
-182 SQLVSLNGITNPNL
+182 SQLAALNGITNPNL
-196 IQVGKVLKVTGATN
+196 IRVGQVLKVTGATN
-210 NAQPSV
+210 SAQPSA
-216 PAAPTQQPAAPEAP
+216 PAVPTQQPAAPAAP
-230 ATNTAATYTVKA
+230 TTNNATTYTVKA
-242 GDTLLRIAAQ
+242 GDTLSRIAAQ

-281 NAVGSNNTQNTTQ
+281 NAAGSNNTQNTTQ
-294 PSAGAPTK
+294 PSAGTPTNTAPN
-302 AAPSTTGYTVKSGD
+302 APSTNT
-316 TLSAIAAANGVSLA
+316 
-330 NLLSWNNLSL
+330 
-340 QAIIYPG
+340 
-347 QKLTI
+347 
-352 QNANNA
+352 
-358 TVTTP
+358 
-363 NAPTSTPTVMP
+363 TPTVTP

-419 LKTTGAPVAGAGTAT
+419 LKTNGAPVAGAGTAT
-434 PTPTPVTPTVSKP
+434 GTATPVAPTVSKP
-447 AAANG
+447 AAPNG

-510 FGIKKGYG
+510 FGIKKGFG
-518 WAGAVVN
+518 WTGAVVN

-562 NSRYAANGVINAP
+562 NSRYAANGVTNAP

-605 YNLQSLDS
+605 YNLQSLD

>member
-1 MKERTCMK
+1 MK

-74 VLDAEDANK
+74 VLGEEDANK
-83 PATPASTAAT
+83 PAPATTAAT

-134 KVNGTTTNTNTS
+134 KVNGTTANTNTNT
-146 TNQTNTSKPAASNAA
+146 NQTNASKPSASNAA
-161 SYTVKSGD
+161 SYTVQSGD
-169 TLSKIAALHQMSL
+169 TLSKIAASHQMSL
-182 SQLVSLNGITNPNL
+182 SQLAALNGITNPNL
-196 IQVGKVLKVTGATN
+196 IRVGQVLKVTGATN
-210 NAQPSV
+210 SAQPSA
-216 PAAPTQQPAAPEAP
+216 PAAPTQQPAAPAAP
-230 ATNTAATYTVKA
+230 TTNNATTYTVKA
-242 GDTLLRIAAQ
+242 GDTLSRIAAQ

-281 NAVGSNNTQNTTQ
+281 NAAGSNNTQNTTQ
-294 PSAGAPTK
+294 PSAGTPTNT
-302 AAPSTTGYTVKSGD
+302 APSTTGYTVKSGD

-358 TVTTP
+358 TITTP
-363 NAPTSTPTVMP
+363 NAPTTNTTPTVTP
-374 STNGSYTVKSGDTLY
+374 STSGSYTVKSGDTLY

-434 PTPTPVTPTVSKP
+434 STPTPVTPTVSKP
-447 AAANG
+447 AAPNG

-510 FGIKKGYG
+510 FGIKKGFG
-518 WAGAVVN
+518 WTGAVVN

-562 NSRYAANGVINAP
+562 NSRYAANGVTNAP

-605 YNLQSLDS
+605 YNLQSLD

>member
-1 MKERTCMK
+1 MK

-74 VLDAEDANK
+74 VLGEEDANK
-83 PATPASTAAT
+83 PAPATPATTAAT

-134 KVNGTTTNTNTS
+134 KVNGTTANTNTN
-146 TNQTNTSKPAASNAA
+146 TNQTNTSKPTSSNAA
-161 SYTVKSGD
+161 SYTVQSGD
-169 TLSKIAALHQMSL
+169 TLSKIAASHQMSL
-182 SQLVSLNGITNPNL
+182 SQLATLNGITNPNL
-196 IQVGKVLKVTGATN
+196 IRVGQVLKVTGATN
-210 NAQPSV
+210 NAQPSA
-216 PAAPTQQPAAPEAP
+216 PAAPTQQPAAPAAP
-230 ATNTAATYTVKA
+230 TTNTATTYTVKA
-242 GDTLLRIAAQ
+242 GDTLSRIAAQ

-281 NAVGSNNTQNTTQ
+281 NAAGSNNTQNTTQ
-294 PSAGAPTK
+294 PSAGAPTNT
-302 AAPSTTGYTVKSGD
+302 APSTTGYTVKSGD

-363 NAPTSTPTVMP
+363 NAPSTNTTPTVTP

-434 PTPTPVTPTVSKP
+434 STPTPVTPTVSKP
-447 AAANG
+447 AAPNG

-510 FGIKKGYG
+510 FGIKKGFG
-518 WAGAVVN
+518 WTGAVVN

-549 MASFQDHTNFLLA
+549 IASFQDHTNFLLA
-562 NSRYAANGVINAP
+562 NSRYAANGVTNAP

-605 YNLQSLDS
+605 YNLQSLD

>member
-1 MKERTCMK
+1 MK

-83 PATPASTAAT
+83 PATPATTAAT

-196 IQVGKVLKVTGATN
+196 IQVGQVLKVTGATN
-210 NAQPSV
+210 NAKPSA
-216 PAAPTQQPAAPEAP
+216 PAAPTQQPAAPSAP

-242 GDTLLRIAAQ
+242 GDTLSRIAAQ

-281 NAVGSNNTQNTTQ
+281 NAAGSNNTQNTTQ
-294 PSAGAPTK
+294 PSAGAPTN

-363 NAPTSTPTVMP
+363 NASTSTPTVMP

-400 TLLSLNGLQLSSTI
+400 TLLSLNNLQLSSII

-419 LKTTGAPVAGAGTAT
+419 LKTNSAPVAGAGTAT
-434 PTPTPVTPTVSKP
+434 GTPTPVTPTVSKP

-525 MNTSEFENG
+525 MSTSEFENG

>member
-1 MKERTCMK
+1 MK

-389 GIAAKLGTNVQ
+389 GIAAKLGTKVQ

>member
-1 MKERTCMK
+1 MK

-74 VLDAEDANK
+74 VLGEEDANK
-83 PATPASTAAT
+83 PAPATPATTAAT

-134 KVNGTTTNTNTS
+134 KVNGTTANTNTN

-161 SYTVKSGD
+161 SYTVQSGD
-169 TLSKIAALHQMSL
+169 TLSKIAASHQMSL
-182 SQLVSLNGITNPNL
+182 SQLAALNGITNPNL
-196 IQVGKVLKVTGATN
+196 IRVGQVLKVTGATN
-210 NAQPSV
+210 NAQPSA
-216 PAAPTQQPAAPEAP
+216 PAAPTQQPAAPAAP
-230 ATNTAATYTVKA
+230 TTNTATTYTVKA
-242 GDTLLRIAAQ
+242 GDTLSRIAAQ

-281 NAVGSNNTQNTTQ
+281 NAAGSNNTQNSTQ
-294 PSAGAPTK
+294 PSAGAPTNT
-302 AAPSTTGYTVKSGD
+302 APSTTGYTVKSGD

-363 NAPTSTPTVMP
+363 NAPSTNTTPTVTP

-419 LKTTGAPVAGAGTAT
+419 LKTNGAPVAGAGTAT
-434 PTPTPVTPTVSKP
+434 GTATPVTPTVSKP
-447 AAANG
+447 AAPNG

-501 LASAPYHNL
+501 LASAPYYNL
-510 FGIKKGYG
+510 FGIKKGFG
-518 WAGAVVN
+518 WTGAVVN

-562 NSRYAANGVINAP
+562 NSRYAANGVTNAP

-605 YNLQSLDS
+605 YNLQSLD

>member
-1 MKERTCMK
+1 MK

-196 IQVGKVLKVTGATN
+196 IQVGQVLKVTGATN
-210 NAQPSV
+210 NAQPSA

-434 PTPTPVTPTVSKP
+434 STPTPVTPTVSKP

-479 TGVLASVTVAQAILE
+479 TGVWASVTVAQAILE

-525 MNTSEFENG
+525 MNTSEFVTH

-562 NSRYAANGVINAP
+562 NRRYAANGVINAP